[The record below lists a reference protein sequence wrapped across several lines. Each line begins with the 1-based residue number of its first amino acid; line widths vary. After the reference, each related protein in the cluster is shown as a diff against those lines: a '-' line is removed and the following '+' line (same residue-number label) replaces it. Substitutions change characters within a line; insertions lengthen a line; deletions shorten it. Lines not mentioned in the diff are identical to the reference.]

1 SLSIIT
7 FFVGKLIIKLLSLYM
22 DKLYS
27 ENKIPS
33 GEVIT
38 IRTGSRQ
45 DAQKLIALK
54 KSYIT
59 GTTSIPL
66 YEDEYRNTIVEEAE
80 WIDRYNNQDNSLL
93 LLAEYNGEVIG
104 NIDLTGNQRR
114 KLYHTGMIGMG
125 IHNDWQNKKIGSLL
139 METTIEWAKTSLLQI
154 VWLEVYASNT
164 AGIKLYEKFGFERCG
179 LIKNFFREGK
189 TIDK

>member
-1 SLSIIT
+1 
-7 FFVGKLIIKLLSLYM
+7 M

-189 TIDK
+189 TIDKITMVKYL

>member
-1 SLSIIT
+1 MRFIYPYLSFSLSIIT

-125 IHNDWQNKKIGSLL
+125 IHNDWQNKK
-139 METTIEWAKTSLLQI
+139 
-154 VWLEVYASNT
+154 
-164 AGIKLYEKFGFERCG
+164 
-179 LIKNFFREGK
+179 
-189 TIDK
+189 